1 LSCGAGGALVNC
13 VLEVS
18 AGFDFLA
25 NVGSDGILLL
35 MVEQPVLAKSAVA
48 AMRAA
53 ATWTRIENILVNW
66 R

>member
-1 LSCGAGGALVNC
+1 
-13 VLEVS
+13 LEVS